1 MPVLAGTAV
10 ARALLLCYN
19 FVYLSKENPPL
30 KVTEQTI
37 EERQAFLTIELEPDQ
52 VNEAMR
58 RAARTV
64 ARTMRIPGFRPGK
77 APYPVVL
84 ARAGRDALLDQAIG
98 DLGAEAVTT
107 AIKEQGLTPIATPQV
122 DVVSRDPVTFKA
134 VVPLTPTVTLG
145 DYRSIRLDPPEVVVD
160 EAQVDALLAGLQA
173 ENAPIIPVERG
184 AMLGDQ
190 LVADVTGTLNRR
202 TIAQETNTTFILSEE
217 AVRELPPGFADRLV
231 GMTAG
236 ETRTFR
242 LTYPADFP
250 KAELAGGEAEFTVTI
265 HAVKE
270 RRLPPI
276 DDELARTVGDFES
289 LEALKTRLRE
299 NLRTQAE
306 ARALANLRQAALT
319 ELINRSV
326 VEFPPI
332 MVEQEI
338 DQMIEEQRENLR
350 QGRLT
355 LEQWLSGQN
364 KTLDEF
370 RADLWSAARRRL
382 TGGLVLRELALQEHI
397 ELAPGEA
404 EAAGTTE
411 ARLLTEKVFTRLLE
425 IATSS

>member
-1 MPVLAGTAV
+1 
-10 ARALLLCYN
+10 LCYN
-19 FVYLSKENPPL
+19 FVHLSKENPPL

>member
-1 MPVLAGTAV
+1 
-10 ARALLLCYN
+10 
-19 FVYLSKENPPL
+19 L

-338 DQMIEEQRENLR
+338 DQMIEEQREDLR

>member
-1 MPVLAGTAV
+1 
-10 ARALLLCYN
+10 LCYN
-19 FVYLSKENPPL
+19 FVHLSKENPPL

-411 ARLLTEKVFTRLLE
+411 AQLLTEKVFTRLLE
-425 IATSS
+425 IVTSS